1 MAKQKFTAIALD
13 LEGTLI
19 SNAVSQIP
27 RPGLYS
33 FLEYCRQKFERIA
46 IFTAVN
52 QSRFREIARTL
63 VEREKVPNW
72 FTEVEYI
79 EWTGNYKD
87 LSFVPD
93 VTPNQVLLID
103 DRQEYVNPKQ
113 INQWIYIPGYD
124 FPYSQIDCELEEVV
138 QKLSRFN

>member
-1 MAKQKFTAIALD
+1 MAEQKITTIALD

-52 QSRFREIARTL
+52 QPRFREIARIL

-87 LSFVPD
+87 LSFISD
-93 VTPNQVLLID
+93 VTPNQMLLID

-124 FPYSQIDCELEEVV
+124 FPYSQRDCELEKIVK
-138 QKLSRFN
+138 KLSLLN